1 MKKYIALKL
10 ILALLLGLSV
20 LFFCESLDGLMD
32 LCIDLFCL
40 EECDDPV
47 LFEINNLVDA
57 LSVIV
62 CKIWIAFESNPES
75 IWSSIWLLYI
85 YCYLR
90 RQNIYKLLGIAHSK
104 LSHQKYKAYLSSS
117 KLLNLFRH
125 VIQEESSF
133 CLPFI

>member
-40 EECDDPV
+40 EECDDPA

-57 LSVIV
+57 LSIVV

-75 IWSSIWLLYI
+75 IWGAIWLLCI

-104 LSHQKYKAYLSSS
+104 LSLQKYKAYLSSS